1 MNVVESRM
9 LADIQPGMR
18 LAEDV
23 SDDAGRVLLPAGCEL
38 TESTLLG
45 LARRGIES
53 LRVVCEVEED
63 PAARE
68 ACRAQTCAEL
78 DQLFRKAGDGHET
91 RLLYQAILDFRME
104 HRS

>member
-1 MNVVESRM
+1 MNIVESM
-9 LADIQPGMR
+9 AITDVQPGMR

-23 SDDAGRVLLPAGCEL
+23 LDSAGRVLVPSGCQL
-38 TESTLLG
+38 TESTLGSLV
-45 LARRGIES
+45 RREIES
-53 LRVVCEVEED
+53 LRILREVEES

-68 ACRAQTCAEL
+68 ACRALAAAQL

-91 RLLYQAILDFRME
+91 RLLYQAILDFRVE

>member
-1 MNVVESRM
+1 MNVVESRV
-9 LADIQPGMR
+9 LAEIRPGMR

-23 SDDAGRVLLPAGCEL
+23 SDGAGRVLVPAGCEL

-45 LARRGIES
+45 LERRGIES
-53 LRVVCEVEED
+53 LRVLSEVEED
-63 PAARE
+63 PEARE
-68 ACRAQTCAEL
+68 AYRAQTCAQL

-91 RLLYQAILDFRME
+91 KLLYQAILDFRME